1 MREWVGELYAVR
13 AKEVVVEEEEK
24 VTRLLWSPFASDAV
38 STKPSNSRFSEWT

>member
-1 MREWVGELYAVR
+1 MGELYVVR
-13 AKEVVVEEEEK
+13 AKEVAVEEEEEK